1 MYGKVDYYYR
11 REKINMKR
19 LSEDLS
25 AWLVKQGV
33 ITIED
38 IELYEYAV
46 YSFLL
51 LLVPVTIVFIY
62 GIFSRNFLESVSVVV
77 TVIAFRKYCGGYH
90 AKYSWMCMIFSCGSI
105 FLCLYLA
112 DRIKYSAYINLLVII
127 TGVMICFMGPIDSEN
142 RRLDENEKKLYAK
155 KTVLTT
161 VVFVG
166 LYFLLLM
173 VRKKL
178 SICMF
183 LGMVLVAGLQKIG
196 VITEG
201 YMEKIKDIGLYNA
214 KK

>member
-62 GIFSRNFLESVSVVV
+62 GIFTRNFLESVSVVV

-112 DRIKYSAYINLLVII
+112 ERIKYSAYHSRICWVVFFAVNGKKKTINLYVSWNGTGGRI
-127 TGVMICFMGPIDSEN
+127 TDNWRNYRGIYGKNKRHRFI
-142 RRLDENEKKLYAK
+142 
-155 KTVLTT
+155 
-161 VVFVG
+161 
-166 LYFLLLM
+166 
-173 VRKKL
+173 
-178 SICMF
+178 
-183 LGMVLVAGLQKIG
+183 
-196 VITEG
+196 
-201 YMEKIKDIGLYNA
+201 
-214 KK
+214 